1 MWFELYYIAHVY
13 NYHITKFH
21 VSYIFNIQ
29 WTWTIQNSTHN
40 STQFKNTDMQSQ
52 SFYLLKLKMTFK
64 KIKYITER
72 EIITNETINKLMNVF
87 QKCYH

>member
-1 MWFELYYIAHVY
+1 MNL
-13 NYHITKFH
+13 NNTKF
-21 VSYIFNIQ
+21 
-29 WTWTIQNSTHN
+29 THN

-52 SFYLLKLKMTFK
+52 SYYLPKLKMTFK